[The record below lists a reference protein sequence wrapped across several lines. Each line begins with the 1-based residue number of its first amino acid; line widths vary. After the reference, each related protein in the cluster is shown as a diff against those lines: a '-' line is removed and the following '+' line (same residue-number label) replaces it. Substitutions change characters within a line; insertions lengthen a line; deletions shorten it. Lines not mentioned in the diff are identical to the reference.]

1 MVEPTVLKTSLE
13 AGSMT
18 SSRSI
23 WGIFA
28 AQWVAVDAK
37 GDVPAARDGSALA
50 AFGQQ
55 LLLYGGRKYIYTSN
69 GGWVY
74 YSDLTLFDPS
84 TGAWTAVT
92 GITGTPPAGVYD
104 FGAAAVVGCS
114 VFYYGGYKASEPYR
128 SGELMRY
135 EADPAVTQCVVGNVA
150 TGTCNKQC
158 DKIVADVEEI
168 RNGTNVMIKFKLR
181 HPDKV

>member
-1 MVEPTVLKTSLE
+1 
-13 AGSMT
+13 MT

-55 LLLYGGRKYIYTSN
+55 LLLFGGRKHIYTSN
-69 GGWVY
+69 GGWVL

-84 TGAWTAVT
+84 TGSWTTVT
-92 GITGTPPAGVYD
+92 DITGSTPAGRHSIG
-104 FGAAAVVGCS
+104 GAGAVVG
-114 VFYYGGYKASEPYR
+114 R
-128 SGELMRY
+128 STR
-135 EADPAVTQCVVGNVA
+135 AAA
-150 TGTCNKQC
+150 RFICN
-158 DKIVADVEEI
+158 A
-168 RNGTNVMIKFKLR
+168 KLR
-181 HPDKV
+181 